1 MKSQARKK
9 GDPSASLLRT
19 SSWLDAFD
27 VGSPHAVFWTVCSS
41 GAGTSPVGVAAAAG
55 LIGRAAWTVLP
66 SSDSG
71 DKTRPEAAT
80 EDCENCSI
88 KHCLRNF

>member
-27 VGSPHAVFWTVCSS
+27 VGSPHAVFWTVCNS
-41 GAGTSPVGVAAAAG
+41 GAGTSPVGGGGRGGPDWAG
-55 LIGRAAWTVLP
+55 RV
-66 SSDSG
+66 DCV
-71 DKTRPEAAT
+71 T
-80 EDCENCSI
+80 EQ
-88 KHCLRNF
+88 

>member
-1 MKSQARKK
+1 MKSQARKRETRR
-9 GDPSASLLRT
+9 PPFWRT

-71 DKTRPEAAT
+71 VKNKPDAAT

-88 KHCLRNF
+88 KHRLRNF